1 MCYNKLAAEKLH
13 SKGGLFMKT
22 TIIGRKCT
30 PKESFREHV
39 EKKLNKIDRF
49 FSNEAEAKVT
59 VTVEKSEQIVELTI
73 KNRGMYFRAEESA
86 ADMNDAFDACV
97 DFIIRK
103 IRKNKT
109 RVSKKLRDDA
119 VIDWSKEFNLGDDDA
134 DDDEEEFDIIRSKSV
149 VLKPEMPEEAI
160 LQMEMLGHRFYLF
173 LNGESEKICLVYK
186 RNDGGYGLI
195 EPEI

>member
-1 MCYNKLAAEKLH
+1 MCYNIAAAEKLH

-30 PKESFREHV
+30 PKDSFRDHA
-39 EKKLNKIDRF
+39 EKKLKKIDKF
-49 FSNEAEAKVT
+49 FSDEAEAKIT
-59 VTVEKSEQIVELTI
+59 VTVEKPEQIVELTI

-109 RVSKKLRDDA
+109 KVSKKLREDA
-119 VIDWSKEFNLGDDDA
+119 VIDWAADFDIDDDDDA
-134 DDDEEEFDIIRSKSV
+134 EEGEFDIIRSKSV

-173 LNGESEKICLVYK
+173 LNGENEKICVVYK
-186 RNDGGYGLI
+186 RKDGGYGLI

>member
-1 MCYNKLAAEKLH
+1 MCYNIVAAEKLH

-30 PKESFREHV
+30 PKDSFRDHA
-39 EKKLNKIDRF
+39 EKKLKKIDKF
-49 FSNEAEAKVT
+49 FSDEAEAKIT
-59 VTVEKSEQIVELTI
+59 VTVEKPEQIVELTI

-109 RVSKKLRDDA
+109 KVSKKLREDT
-119 VIDWSKEFNLGDDDA
+119 VIDWAADFDIDDDDA
-134 DDDEEEFDIIRSKSV
+134 EEGEFDIIRSKSV

-173 LNGESEKICLVYK
+173 LNGENEKICVVYK
-186 RNDGGYGLI
+186 RKDGGYGLI

>member
-1 MCYNKLAAEKLH
+1 MCYNTGAAEKLH

-30 PKESFREHV
+30 PKDSFKDHA
-39 EKKLNKIDRF
+39 EKKLKKIDKF
-49 FSNEAEAKVT
+49 FSDEAEAKIT
-59 VTVEKSEQIVELTI
+59 VTVEKPEQIVELTI

-109 RVSKKLRDDA
+109 KVSKKLREDT
-119 VIDWSKEFNLGDDDA
+119 VIDWAADFDLDDDDDA
-134 DDDEEEFDIIRSKSV
+134 EEGEFDIIRSKSV

-173 LNGESEKICLVYK
+173 LNGENEKICVVYK
-186 RNDGGYGLI
+186 RKDGGYGLI